1 MALSKT
7 DILCGP
13 IIRRVAPNEVS
24 IWIALKSA
32 AKIELT
38 VWKGLISSN
47 NGEITESPVDSVSQ
61 DSIQIGKFLHM
72 AVVSLL
78 LTDDKL
84 LEWGLLYSY
93 NLKFTTPDNDSKD
106 FKSLGLLDEI
116 KVGTGLTT
124 ISYEVDQLPGFAMP
138 ASELEALKII
148 HGSCRNN
155 DNFFEDTL
163 SFVDDIIK
171 DNRADPLTRPQQ
183 MFLSGDQIYADSVV
197 GSLLH
202 HLTGL
207 GNQLLENK
215 EKLPT
220 NGKEPG
226 TLKRW
231 PADAIHFPAFIRRRL
246 IDSEARFTT
255 GDTANHLISF
265 GEYVAMYLSVWSDTT
280 WPEDIDSMKNFEDV
294 FNAILTVPESFVA
307 IFRQNLFDERTG
319 KKEVFE
325 ETFMKKC
332 LEFLFGISDKE
343 VLRALLSGKGTGEQI
358 NNANGALNTFLL
370 STSSPDEKL
379 KAAEFID
386 YLKNWIG
393 PFYLKRNKENV
404 ILSDK
409 NKDKLNIL
417 KQTLPKV
424 RRSLANISTLMI
436 FDDHDVTDDWNLN
449 PSWRD
454 RVFTAPLG
462 KAIVRNAMMAYALF
476 QDWGNRAVSYNKK
489 GSFFELNTSLADE
502 LNTGQLTETLK
513 TAFTENGITLD
524 SEKAV
529 VKLLHTD
536 EWLLQNSE
544 NKDEFIIRKY
554 KKNAESEEEILKV
567 LGNPHAHL
575 LNQIAKLFNA
585 ENNDAPALEEHID
598 FLFGLDFQHRVK
610 GSAGGRQQLP
620 DNRSPLIKWH
630 FTYEGAKH
638 KVLVIDNRT
647 RRSFVDFDG
656 APGNLDFNGMKD
668 LIPENPSPKDDEV
681 IFVVAPLPVLGPS
694 LLDELVAPLAHK
706 AFDLKEYFKGGE
718 AVKSGM
724 KGTNP
729 DAIEAW
735 TFDPVS
741 QEELLK
747 RLAPF
752 KKIIFL
758 SGDVHYSSS
767 QRLCY
772 WTKGN
777 AKAAACFAQL
787 TSSGF
792 RNIMPSYIQ
801 SASQHFLNAQKLIRN
816 NINAERLGW
825 LNHKISP
832 EPLKLPV
839 KSKTS
844 FLFDKL
850 KKSPVIIPVNGW
862 PAGTEIGREPD
873 WSWRIENVFD
883 QRVESERPPTT
894 KVEPLA
900 ETDDVMENLGKIASQ
915 HIGQAK
921 KVNYTRQILFKA
933 NLGVVTFEK
942 PQDKVLHVI
951 HSLIAVPLDGKPGT
965 FQTKDVFTLHKVAL
979 EASEAEKA
987 PSIVHK
993 KAETNG

>member
-13 IIRRVAPNEVS
+13 IVRRVAANEVS
-24 IWIALKSA
+24 IWIALRSA

-38 VWKGLISSN
+38 IWKGLISSN
-47 NGEITESPVDSVSQ
+47 NGEINETPVGSVSQ
-61 DSIQIGKFLHM
+61 DTIQIGKFLHM
-72 AVVSLL
+72 AVVSLSL
-78 LTDDKL
+78 SDDKL

-93 NLKFTTPDNDSKD
+93 NLKFTTADNVSKD
-106 FKSLGLLDEI
+106 FKSLNLLDV
-116 KVGTGLTT
+116 KDAGLTT
-124 ISYEVDQLPGFAMP
+124 LSYQADQLPGFAMP

-155 DNFFEDTL
+155 DNLFEDTL

-171 DNRADPLTRPQQ
+171 ENRADPLKRPQQ
-183 MFLSGDQIYADSVV
+183 LFLSGDQIYADSVV

-202 HLTGL
+202 HLTVL
-207 GNQLLENK
+207 GYDLLEKK
-215 EKLPT
+215 ETLPT

-226 TLKRW
+226 TQQRW
-231 PADAIHFPAFIRRRL
+231 PADTVHFPAFIRRRL

-265 GEYVAMYLSVWSDTT
+265 GEYVGMYLSVWSDTT
-280 WPEDIDSMKNFEDV
+280 WPEDVGSMENFEQV
-294 FNAILTVPESFVA
+294 FNAIKPVPDSFVT

-325 ETFMKKC
+325 ETMMKKC
-332 LEFLFGISDKE
+332 LDFLFALQED
-343 VLRALLSGKGTGEQI
+343 VRRALLSGKGIGEQI
-358 NNANGALNTFLL
+358 NMAKGALNTFLQ
-370 STSSPDEKL
+370 STSSSDEKL

-386 YLKNWIG
+386 YLKKWIG
-393 PFYLKRNKENV
+393 PFYLERNKENQP
-404 ILSDK
+404 LPEEKDENK
-409 NKDKLNIL
+409 NKLKIL

-424 RRSLANISTLMI
+424 RRALANISTLMI

-454 RVFTAPLG
+454 RVFTSPLG

-476 QDWGNRAVSYNKK
+476 QDWGNRADRYNRK
-489 GSFFELNTSLADE
+489 GHFFELDTNLAVE
-502 LNTGQLTETLK
+502 LNAEQLTEKLK
-513 TAFTENGITLD
+513 TAFAEKGVTLN
-524 SEKAV
+524 SEKV
-529 VKLLHTD
+529 TVKLLRTD
-536 EWLLQNSE
+536 EWLLKNQE
-544 NKDEFIIRKY
+544 NNDEFIIRKY
-554 KKNAESEEEILKV
+554 KKNASGDDEILKV

-575 LNQIAKLFNA
+575 LSQIAKLFNA
-585 ENNDAPALEEHID
+585 EINDAPALEEHID
-598 FLFGLDFQHRVK
+598 FLFGLDFQHRVQ

-630 FTYEGAKH
+630 FSYEGAKH

-647 RRSFVDFDG
+647 RRSYVNFHG

-668 LIPENPSPKDDEV
+668 LIPENPTPKEDEV
-681 IFVVAPLPVLGPS
+681 LFVVAPLPVLGPS
-694 LLDELVAPLAHK
+694 LLDELVAPLAYK
-706 AFDLKEYFKGGE
+706 AFDLYEYFTEGE
-718 AVKSGM
+718 ALKSGM

-758 SGDVHYSSS
+758 SGDVHYASS

-777 AKAAACFAQL
+777 AKAVACFAQL
-787 TSSGF
+787 ISSGF
-792 RNIMPSYIQ
+792 RNIMPAYIQ

-816 NINAERLGW
+816 NINAARLGW
-825 LNHKISP
+825 LNHEINP
-832 EPLKLPV
+832 APLKLPI

-844 FLFDKL
+844 FLFGKL
-850 KKSPVIIPVNGW
+850 KKNPVIIPVNGW
-862 PAGTEIGREPD
+862 PIGTEIGREPD
-873 WSWRIENVFD
+873 WSWRIENVTD
-883 QRVESERPPTT
+883 HREESERPPIT
-894 KVEPLA
+894 KVEPLV
-900 ETDDVMENLGKIASQ
+900 ETDDVMDNLVRIASQ

-933 NLGVVTFEK
+933 NLGVVHFRKAGGSTTCNSFF
-942 PQDKVLHVI
+942 DCCSFRWNTGDL
-951 HSLIAVPLDGKPGT
+951 SGKRYFYT
-965 FQTKDVFTLHKVAL
+965 T
-979 EASEAEKA
+979 
-987 PSIVHK
+987 
-993 KAETNG
+993 